1 MNTYC
6 RIGQMFCEISENLT
20 ICFIHGVR
28 KGVDLLSNKGYSEFL
43 IRFMC
48 ILKYRVVSRLVAIQV
63 NLCNQK
69 RLVFYEKGSLQGWL
83 GIKVKSISRYPL
95 CCLSYIGF

>member
-28 KGVDLLSNKGYSEFL
+28 KGVDLLSNKAIANIF
-43 IRFMC
+43 IRFVC

-69 RLVFYEKGSLQGWL
+69 QLVLL
-83 GIKVKSISRYPL
+83 
-95 CCLSYIGF
+95 